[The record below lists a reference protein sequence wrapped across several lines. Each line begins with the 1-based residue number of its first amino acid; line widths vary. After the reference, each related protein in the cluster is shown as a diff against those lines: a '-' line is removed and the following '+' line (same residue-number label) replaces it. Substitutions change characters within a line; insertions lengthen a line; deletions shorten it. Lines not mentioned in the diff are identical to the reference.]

1 MILSRS
7 FQQKIFHLLNIF
19 ILHTLFQNGD
29 LERCPFWDSSKNQ
42 WPGFIVKQPDL
53 VKMQIAQCL
62 EGLEGICVAMMETAI
77 FFFFGKEF

>member
-53 VKMQIAQCL
+53 VKMQIAQVSGGARRDMRGHDGDCN
-62 EGLEGICVAMMETAI
+62 I
-77 FFFFGKEF
+77 FFFGKEF